1 MPVDPGSSFLEF
13 AADDALTGFR
23 LQRLEVF
30 NWGTFHGRV
39 WSLHPEG
46 RNCLLTGDIGSG
58 KSTLVDAVTAL
69 LVPPNRIAFNKAAG
83 ADFKER
89 SLRSYVLGYHRTE
102 RSADGIGAA
111 KPVGLR
117 DPNSFSVLLAVF
129 HNGGFDQTISLA
141 CLLWMKDPHGQPTR
155 FYVGAERSL
164 SIAADFA
171 DFDSDINKLR
181 RRLRLSDASL
191 FDSFPE
197 YCAWFRR
204 RFGIENEQAL
214 DLFHQTVSMK
224 SVGNLTDFVRD
235 HMLEPFDV
243 ESRIA
248 ALIHHFDDLSRAHTA
263 VLRAKRQVSLLEPII
278 AENDRHEAL
287 KSESDELRKA
297 RDLLQP
303 YFATLKLR
311 LLEARSSTLAGDLD
325 RQQRRCDEVGDT
337 LTALRRDEASLNRQI
352 SANGGDRITELKAR
366 IGELGGE
373 RDRRKQK
380 SERYSSLVKQL
391 GETEAHDASTFANQH
406 DRISDLKA
414 SVEDACTTLENRIT
428 EDSFEMRKL
437 QEELNELKAEIES
450 LAARRSNI
458 PSSHVAIRA
467 ALCAAI
473 SVSPDKMPF
482 AGELLQVRPE
492 ESDWEGAAE
501 RLLRGLGL
509 SLLVPDAHYS
519 SVVEWVDRVNLNGKL
534 VYFRIRQTRRE
545 EPSRPHPD
553 SIIRKLSIR
562 PDSEFYSWI
571 EMELARRFDAACCS
585 TNEQFRRETRAITNA
600 GQIKMPGER
609 HEKDDSHRLD
619 DRSRYVLGW
628 SNEAKIEALQREKSE
643 VEQKGAK
650 IVSRLQKA
658 DGEKKR
664 LRDRVEL
671 LSKLEE
677 YRDFREIDWET
688 IAVEISTLEDE
699 RQQLENSSDIL
710 RELNDRL
717 RVVAKAIGDGE
728 AKQQE
733 ESGKLGAIQDRIKNT
748 NTLIDTTRTSIA
760 QADSEILQQESARLE
775 SLHQDALGEHTLTVE
790 SCDARE
796 RDVRQWLQ
804 NRIDSKSGPPK
815 QFEIDLSSKWWSSAG
830 NLYLKRA
837 RWTLWSNLQENFV
850 TSYRVFART
859 ISLAL
864 KSVSKNYS
872 TRTRSVK
879 LPILM
884 PTSTNNAKRFGNG
897 LLELISP

>member
-545 EPSRPHPD
+545 EPSGPILTPSFANYPSGRT
-553 SIIRKLSIR
+553 LSFIHG
-562 PDSEFYSWI
+562 SKWNS
-571 EMELARRFDAACCS
+571 LADLTPLAAQP
-585 TNEQFRRETRAITNA
+585 TNSSGVRRE
-600 GQIKMPGER
+600 Q
-609 HEKDDSHRLD
+609 
-619 DRSRYVLGW
+619 
-628 SNEAKIEALQREKSE
+628 
-643 VEQKGAK
+643 
-650 IVSRLQKA
+650 
-658 DGEKKR
+658 
-664 LRDRVEL
+664 
-671 LSKLEE
+671 
-677 YRDFREIDWET
+677 
-688 IAVEISTLEDE
+688 
-699 RQQLENSSDIL
+699 
-710 RELNDRL
+710 
-717 RVVAKAIGDGE
+717 
-728 AKQQE
+728 
-733 ESGKLGAIQDRIKNT
+733 
-748 NTLIDTTRTSIA
+748 
-760 QADSEILQQESARLE
+760 
-775 SLHQDALGEHTLTVE
+775 
-790 SCDARE
+790 
-796 RDVRQWLQ
+796 
-804 NRIDSKSGPPK
+804 
-815 QFEIDLSSKWWSSAG
+815 
-830 NLYLKRA
+830 
-837 RWTLWSNLQENFV
+837 
-850 TSYRVFART
+850 
-859 ISLAL
+859 
-864 KSVSKNYS
+864 
-872 TRTRSVK
+872 
-879 LPILM
+879 
-884 PTSTNNAKRFGNG
+884 
-897 LLELISP
+897 